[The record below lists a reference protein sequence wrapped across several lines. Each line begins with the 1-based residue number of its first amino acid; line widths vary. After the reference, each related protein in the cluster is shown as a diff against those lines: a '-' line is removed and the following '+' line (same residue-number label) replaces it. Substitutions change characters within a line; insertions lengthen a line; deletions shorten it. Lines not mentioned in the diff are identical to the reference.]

1 MPWSARCAVVACGHT
16 QALGDKT
23 AEVHDHNPGAADVEA
38 SARGGPLDAGGC
50 AQVADADALRA
61 RKKRTAAET
70 AIMKSRLVAAPA
82 NPSNTGPQSVP
93 AHSHTHTHAF
103 CLRIPPCARAFAAS
117 SAKHH
122 ANTDCL
128 FVSGLY
134 ARHAVNMATHVR
146 KHMCKQYTIDSIHM
160 WAAFGTGCA
169 CSQQWR
175 WACGAG
181 PVALGLRGAHRRHCQ
196 DQQTRSPQHCL
207 RLHPPPSSSPL
218 PGRRRQEHQRPRSR

>member
-93 AHSHTHTHAF
+93 AHSHTHTCVLPADTA
-103 CLRIPPCARAFAAS
+103 LRSRLRCVLRKAS
-117 SAKHH
+117 CQHG
-122 ANTDCL
+122 L
-128 FVSGLY
+128 FVRVGFVCKTCCEHGHTRQK
-134 ARHAVNMATHVR
+134 AHVQAVYN
-146 KHMCKQYTIDSIHM
+146 
-160 WAAFGTGCA
+160 
-169 CSQQWR
+169 
-175 WACGAG
+175 
-181 PVALGLRGAHRRHCQ
+181 
-196 DQQTRSPQHCL
+196 
-207 RLHPPPSSSPL
+207 
-218 PGRRRQEHQRPRSR
+218 